1 MARVSIAV
9 EELDRLL
16 RPVHEGVVDGLAHH
30 HPAHRHRAG
39 RHPLGE
45 GDHVGLNAIALGGE
59 RRAETAE
66 PGDDLVEDEQDAV
79 LVADLAQPLQIALR
93 RRQNTPVEP
102 AIGST
107 ITAAMVDA
115 SCSATI
121 LSSASARWAP
131 QSGSPL
137 VKA

>member
-1 MARVSIAV
+1 MSLARDHA
-9 EELDRLL
+9 
-16 RPVHEGVVDGLAHH
+16 
-30 HPAHRHRAG
+30 AHRHGSG

-45 GDHVGLNAIALGGE
+45 GDHVGLDAIALGGE

-66 PGDDLVEDEQDAV
+66 AGDDLVEDEQNAV
-79 LVADLAQPLQIALR
+79 FVADLAQALEIALGR
-93 RRQNTPVEP
+93 GQTPVEP

-121 LSSASARWAP
+121 PSSASARWAP
-131 QSGSPL
+131 HSGSPL